1 MMAELTW
8 KGKTLKELKAMPME
22 EFVKLVN
29 ARQRRS
35 ITRGFNDKQKKLL
48 SDVRAWKDGSKPIR
62 THCRD
67 MPIIPE
73 MIELEFAIYNGKE
86 FVKFIPTVEMLG
98 HYLGEY
104 SQTRGKVSHSSP
116 GFGAT
121 RSSKFVP
128 LK

>member
-1 MMAELTW
+1 MAKVTW
-8 KGKTLKELKAMPME
+8 KGKTLEELKEMPKE
-22 EFVKLVN
+22 EFVKLVD

-35 ITRGFNDKQKKLL
+35 LKRGLIDKHQKLFDK
-48 SDVRAWKDGSKPIR
+48 VRSWKEGSKPIR

-67 MPIIPE
+67 MVIVPE
-73 MIELEFAIYNGKE
+73 MVEVAFAIYNGKE
-86 FVKFIPTVEMLG
+86 FVKFTPTIEMVG

-104 SQTRGKVSHSSP
+104 SQTRGKVQHSAP